1 VPKPLPWLAVLAI
14 ATLAC
19 GGKPKTPIPV
29 AGSPPPREPIKPLI
43 TTPFAGQQIAV
54 VPITLVVGIDTLA
67 TVAPLSNHQQAV
79 AWADS
84 LVGLALETRRPEVK
98 WALPPELRKIA
109 RRSPTVAP
117 DPDRMGQSL
126 MRANSI
132 DDVPEPLQ
140 SSLRSLVAMLN
151 GRFALIPAAIT
162 FVPEQSGVVRSEVS
176 MVLADSR
183 TGKVVW
189 RTVAWGLGATPTRAL
204 IAAMENVLPL

>member
-1 VPKPLPWLAVLAI
+1 
-14 ATLAC
+14 
-19 GGKPKTPIPV
+19 
-29 AGSPPPREPIKPLI
+29 
-43 TTPFAGQQIAV
+43 
-54 VPITLVVGIDTLA
+54 
-67 TVAPLSNHQQAV
+67 
-79 AWADS
+79 
-84 LVGLALETRRPEVK
+84 ALETRRPEVK

>member
-1 VPKPLPWLAVLAI
+1 
-14 ATLAC
+14 
-19 GGKPKTPIPV
+19 
-29 AGSPPPREPIKPLI
+29 
-43 TTPFAGQQIAV
+43 
-54 VPITLVVGIDTLA
+54 
-67 TVAPLSNHQQAV
+67 
-79 AWADS
+79 
-84 LVGLALETRRPEVK
+84 
-98 WALPPELRKIA
+98 
-109 RRSPTVAP
+109 
-117 DPDRMGQSL
+117 